1 MNKKAIFESMVK
13 YYISKSYTHNYIAVF
28 TFDGVVYMVIVGND
42 FFNNGV
48 KLDKASRGAGYS
60 IRFKPNKSD
69 KINLLAKGAK
79 VLCSIEY
86 FEELVKNSKYNK
98 GEIIEK
104 LVTEYYGQE
113 WEKDNVPFTDDGDL
127 TVNGIAYQIK
137 FERATFINEKQIA
150 RMRAEGK

>member
-28 TFDGVVYMVIVGND
+28 TFDGVVYMVIIGND

-60 IRFKPNKSD
+60 IRFKPTKSD

-113 WEKDNVPFTDDGDL
+113 WKKDKVPITDDGDL
-127 TVNGIAYQIK
+127 TVNNIAYQIK

>member
-28 TFDGVVYMVIVGND
+28 TFDGVVYMVIIGND

-60 IRFKPNKSD
+60 IRFKPTKSD

-113 WEKDNVPFTDDGDL
+113 WKKDNVPFTDDGDL
-127 TVNGIAYQIK
+127 TVNNIAYQIK